1 MIAQLYQHGTGPT
14 ARTYFVTGTDT
25 GVGKTRIAVAL
36 IRQLAAQG
44 LRVAAMKPVAAGA
57 EPGQINEDVVALR
70 TAASVDAP
78 LGDINPYHFAEPIA
92 PHIAAQHEGVVI
104 ELDRIAA
111 AHQRLAARADV
122 VVVEGAGGWRVPLSD
137 TQDMAD
143 LAAALGGAVV
153 LVVGMRLGCL
163 NHAVLTADAI
173 RARGLPWAGWVANR
187 IDADMACVDGNLA
200 SLHHLLPGP
209 CLGVEPFCESGESGS
224 TLSLPETFPD

>member
-1 MIAQLYQHGTGPT
+1 MIA
-14 ARTYFVTGTDT
+14 RTLFVTGTDT
-25 GVGKTRIAVAL
+25 GVGKTRIATAL
-36 IRQLAAQG
+36 IRQYAARG
-44 LRVAAMKPVAAGA
+44 VRVVGMKPVAAGA
-57 EPGQINEDVVALR
+57 EPGRLNEDVDALI
-70 TAASVDAP
+70 AASSVQAP
-78 LGDINPYHFAEPIA
+78 LADVNPYCFAEPIA
-92 PHIAAQHEGVVI
+92 PHIAAQREGVVI
-104 ELDRIAA
+104 DIGHIAA
-111 AHQRLAARADV
+111 AHARLARRAEV

-187 IDADMACVDGNLA
+187 IDPHMACADANLA

-209 CLGVEPFCESGESGS
+209 CLGVEAFCETGVSGG
-224 TLSLPETFPD
+224 TLSLPETFPG